1 MPNIGYTQA
10 AFNRAYG
17 NINSG
22 DSRLTSTTA
31 LSTTRAAGVPT
42 ARLRRQRRKNFD
54 CHAEPG
60 ELAVLL
66 RLLCTPSSENVN
78 ETSKLLTRAR
88 DKKRLAAETVT
99 WNREEETPR
108 RGLPGGLGAQR
119 LPSQLWTFTEVLRC
133 GRLLCGGSLM

>member
-1 MPNIGYTQA
+1 MGI
-10 AFNRAYG
+10 
-17 NINSG
+17 
-22 DSRLTSTTA
+22 STA
-31 LSTTRAAGVPT
+31 EIAVSPPPQPFLQPGVPT

-60 ELAVLL
+60 ELAGLL

-108 RGLPGGLGAQR
+108 RGVQEAWEGPATRYSGLRSNLFIMLA
-119 LPSQLWTFTEVLRC
+119 PPT
-133 GRLLCGGSLM
+133 